1 MRGFLRDEVARDGA
15 PVEFVVAPGD
25 AEAGCV
31 GHDGVARVDRHPAG
45 GHAVELRDV
54 FHPRRSRR
62 GAAERHVQL
71 HQEVRAHREIEG
83 LGQVRHLEPR
93 RDATDARH
101 VDLHDRARPLLHV
114 GHELRRL
121 VERLADR
128 DRHRA
133 RRGQLRMAR
142 QVVGRQRLLE
152 PGDAELGVLRRTPQ
166 RLAERE
172 ALVGVDHDLEAVA
185 HRGTPQA
192 FAADPKLVWE
202 WYNWRREV
210 HSQCKPNPGHWA
222 LVELERRAPQ
232 FTLITQNVDKLH
244 EEAGS
249 SNVLHLHGSLW
260 RVRCLRCEK
269 EEHNSQV
276 PLVLLPPICDCGGML
291 RPAVVWFGESLPQYE
306 LRKAV
311 DTVQGA
317 DVLLVVGTSAMVQP
331 AASLPRM
338 ALACGARVIEV
349 NPEETELSASASIFM
364 KGKAGE
370 VLPRLV

>member
-1 MRGFLRDEVARDGA
+1 MDSSQKKSVESARA
-15 PVEFVVAPGD
+15 
-25 AEAGCV
+25 C
-31 GHDGVARVDRHPAG
+31 
-45 GHAVELRDV
+45 L
-54 FHPRRSRR
+54 
-62 GAAERHVQL
+62 
-71 HQEVRAHREIEG
+71 
-83 LGQVRHLEPR
+83 
-93 RDATDARH
+93 
-101 VDLHDRARPLLHV
+101 
-114 GHELRRL
+114 
-121 VERLADR
+121 
-128 DRHRA
+128 
-133 RRGQLRMAR
+133 
-142 QVVGRQRLLE
+142 
-152 PGDAELGVLRRTPQ
+152 
-166 RLAERE
+166 RE
-172 ALVGVDHDLEAVA
+172 AQHVAVLTGA
-185 HRGTPQA
+185 GISAESGLPTFRGPNGLWRNFQPQQLATPQA

-338 ALACGARVIEV
+338 ALACGAKVIEV